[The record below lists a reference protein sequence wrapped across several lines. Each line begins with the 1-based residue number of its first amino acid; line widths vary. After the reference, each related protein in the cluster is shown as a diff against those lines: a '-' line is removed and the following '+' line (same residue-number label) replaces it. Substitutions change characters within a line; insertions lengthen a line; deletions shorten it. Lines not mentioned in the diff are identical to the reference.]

1 MDVQPGQD
9 ARDDAER
16 VGPAAGPRARRRHP
30 AAAFAATLILAVAV
44 GVGLGWERDPAV
56 SSAAANPDPP
66 IVAGAITSM
75 PPSSLAA
82 STSSSTS
89 TSATRASTAPAAPAS
104 LAVSPA
110 RVDLG
115 AGGTAVAVTLG
126 NDGDKPLPWTA
137 DPSAPW
143 LRVSPASG
151 RLDGGERAQLT
162 VTARRG
168 GLPEGDAAGTV
179 ELAWGG
185 PTPLGG
191 GRGPG
196 PAPARDRR
204 PLGDPGQIRVSPC
217 TPNTSLAQATVD
229 DESALSTVVLRW
241 RRRQVPMT
249 LRDGAWS
256 ARLGPVPVPG
266 PVPWQVVATDVRGN
280 SATASGPAVQVL
292 ACRP

>member
-30 AAAFAATLILAVAV
+30 AAAFAAALILAVAV

-66 IVAGAITSM
+66 IVAGAVTSV
-75 PPSSLAA
+75 PPSSLAT

-89 TSATRASTAPAAPAS
+89 TSATRATTAPAAPAS

-126 NDGDKPLPWTA
+126 NGGDKPLPWTA

-151 RLDGGERAQLT
+151 RLDGGERARLT
-162 VTARRG
+162 VTASRS
-168 GLPEGDAAGTV
+168 GLPESDAAGTV

-185 PTPLGG
+185 PTRSVVVAVQVERPPEIGG
-191 GRGPG
+191 LS
-196 PAPARDRR
+196 AT
-204 PLGDPGQIRVSPC
+204 PGQIRVSPC

-229 DESALSTVVLRW
+229 DESALSSVVLRW
-241 RRRQVPMT
+241 RRQQVPMT

-256 ARLGPVPVPG
+256 ARLGPVPTRG
-266 PVPWQVVATDVRGN
+266 PVPWQVVATDLRGN